1 MSAITLALQPGNKL
15 LKISGVR
22 LLTPLPISN
31 TLVSD
36 ATLSAFAILCLE
48 SMLLVPVKNK
58 LTIKVQNNLVPLQAN
73 EKETNRTKIK

>member
-15 LKISGVR
+15 LKISGAR

-36 ATLSAFAILCLE
+36 ATLSAFAILCFE

-58 LTIKVQNNLVPLQAN
+58 PTIKVQNNLVPLQAN
-73 EKETNRTKIK
+73 KKETNRTKIK